1 MASNVVSD
9 IVDEFLVCQVCLE
22 DFRQPKM
29 LPCLHTFCQP
39 CLEKLLAAEPVGK
52 LDCPTCRQDVP
63 LPENGVRGI
72 KSTFLVGKLRSDQT
86 ANEKKAR
93 KVERTQNFD
102 PPASNVEHRVSNV
115 VGGGKETAVPM
126 PSSSVATQ
134 VRPNVKVDY
143 SGKIKTVGDRGKGD
157 GQFKFPTSLAV
168 TAEGDIVV
176 TDHDNSRLQ
185 FLDKDGAFKK
195 KVNLGFWPRCVAALT
210 NGELLVTGDG
220 HKIHILDRQGRK
232 SRAIQVTGAAETGQT
247 TKGVAV
253 DGSGRII
260 VTIGREVF
268 VLSPSGDVMLKFGD
282 KLKFEDKG
290 QGQQQLG
297 SDLRL
302 TVNSSDQIIVSDCD
316 NHNVKIFDPTGR
328 HLFTCGSL
336 GSGPGQLYWPYCVIT
351 DSEDNIIVADRGNHR
366 VSLFSPVGIFIRHV
380 PEQGLDSVM
389 GLALTQDGKL
399 VVSVCHSV
407 KRFL

>member
-1 MASNVVSD
+1 MASNAFSD
-9 IVDEFLVCQVCLE
+9 IADVCQVCME

-39 CLEKLLAAEPVGK
+39 CLEKLLAAEPVGR

-93 KVERTQNFD
+93 KVEMSKNLFFD

-115 VGGGKETAVPM
+115 VSGRKETSVPM
-126 PSSSVATQ
+126 PSSPITTQ
-134 VRPNVKVDY
+134 VRPNVKAGY
-143 SGKIKTVGDRGKGD
+143 SGEIETIGDRGKGD

-176 TDHDNSRLQ
+176 TDHDNSRLE

-220 HKIHILDRQGRK
+220 HKIHVLDKQGRK
-232 SRAIQVTGAAETGQT
+232 SRVIQVTGAAEAGQT
-247 TKGVAV
+247 TKGIAV
-253 DGSGRII
+253 DGLGRII
-260 VTIGREVF
+260 VTIGCQVF

-282 KLKFEDKG
+282 QLKFEDKG
-290 QGQQQLG
+290 QGQQYLG

-316 NHNVKIFDPTGR
+316 NHNVKVFNPTGR

-336 GSGPGQLYWPYCVIT
+336 GTRPGELYWPYCVIA

-366 VSLFSPVGIFIRHV
+366 VSLFSPVGIFVRHV

-407 KRFL
+407 NIFL